1 MCKGAKAKVSCNG
14 EKMSFDVFDV
24 AASGMRAQRVKM
36 DAISSNIANIN
47 TTRKPDG
54 TVGPY
59 IKKEVSFKAIYD
71 EKLSQGASN
80 FSSNATQAQFDPNT
94 GNMRINSGLALN
106 QGVMSNGVEVANISD
121 AQNAVKMIY
130 DPSHPDA
137 DANGYVQVPNI
148 NIVEEMVGMVT
159 ASKAYEANAVA
170 AENAKNMMNAAMKI

>member
-1 MCKGAKAKVSCNG
+1 
-14 EKMSFDVFDV
+14 MSFDMFDV
-24 AASGMRAQRVKM
+24 AASGMHAQRVKM
-36 DAISSNIANIN
+36 DSISSNIANIN

-59 IKKEVSFKAIYD
+59 IKKEVSFRAIYD

-80 FSSNATQAQFDPNT
+80 FSTNSPDAQFDPAT
-94 GNMRINSGLALN
+94 GTLKIHSGVSLN
-106 QGVMSNGVEVANISD
+106 NGQSSNGVEIATIED
-121 AQNAVKMIY
+121 AKDPIRTIY

-137 DANGYVQVPNI
+137 NADGFVQVPNI

-170 AENAKNMMNAAMKI
+170 AETAKSMINTALRL

>member
-1 MCKGAKAKVSCNG
+1 
-14 EKMSFDVFDV
+14 MSFDAFDV

-36 DAISSNIANIN
+36 DAIASNVANIN

-54 TVGPY
+54 TLGPY

-80 FSSNATQAQFDPNT
+80 FSSNATDAKFDPNT
-94 GNMRINSGLALN
+94 GIMRINSGIALN
-106 QGVMSNGVEVANISD
+106 QGQMSNGVEIAQITD
-121 AQNAVKMIY
+121 AKDAVRMVY

-137 DANGYVQVPNI
+137 DVDGFVKMPNI

-159 ASKAYEANAVA
+159 ASKAYEANSVA
-170 AENAKNMMNAAMKI
+170 AENVKTMMNTAMKI

>member
-1 MCKGAKAKVSCNG
+1 
-14 EKMSFDVFDV
+14 MSFNVFDV
-24 AASGMRAQRVKM
+24 AASGMQAQRVKM

-59 IKKEVSFKAIYD
+59 IKKDVNFRAIYD
-71 EKLSQGASN
+71 EKMSQGASN
-80 FSSNATQAQFDPNT
+80 FSSNSSAAEFDPVT
-94 GNMRINSGLALN
+94 GTMKIHSGVALN
-106 QGVMSNGVEVANISD
+106 YGQMSSGVEIDGLTDSKD
-121 AQNAVKMIY
+121 AIRTVY

-137 DANGYVQVPNI
+137 NADGFVQLPNI

-159 ASKAYEANAVA
+159 ASKAYEANSVA

>member
-1 MCKGAKAKVSCNG
+1 
-14 EKMSFDVFDV
+14 MSFDVFDV
-24 AASGMRAQRVKM
+24 AASGMHAQRIKM
-36 DAISSNIANIN
+36 DAISSNVANIN

-80 FSSNATQAQFDPNT
+80 FSSNSTAASFDPNT
-94 GNMRINSGLALN
+94 GVMKINSGISLN
-106 QGVMSNGVEVANISD
+106 QGQMANGVEIADISD
-121 AQNAVKMIY
+121 AKNAVKMVY

-137 DANGYVQVPNI
+137 DADGFVKMPNI

-159 ASKAYEANAVA
+159 ASKAYEANSVA
-170 AENAKNMMNAAMKI
+170 AENAKSMMNAAMRI

>member
-1 MCKGAKAKVSCNG
+1 
-14 EKMSFDVFDV
+14 MSFDVFDI
-24 AASGMRAQRVKM
+24 AASGMHAQRVKM

-59 IKKEVSFKAIYD
+59 IKKEVSFKSIYD

-80 FSSNATQAQFDPNT
+80 FSSNSPAAQFDPNT
-94 GNMRINSGLALN
+94 GALRIKAGVSLN
-106 QGVMSNGVEVANISD
+106 QGRMSDGVEVAGIVD
-121 AQNAVKMIY
+121 GKDPIRMVY

-137 DANGYVQVPNI
+137 NADGYVQSPNI

-159 ASKAYEANAVA
+159 ASKAYEANSVA
-170 AENAKNMMNAAMKI
+170 AENAKTMINAALKI

>member
-1 MCKGAKAKVSCNG
+1 
-14 EKMSFDVFDV
+14 MSFDVFDV

-36 DAISSNIANIN
+36 DAISSNVANIN
-47 TTRKPDG
+47 TTRRPDG

-59 IKKEVSFKAIYD
+59 IKKDISFKAIYD

-80 FSSNATQAQFDPNT
+80 FSSNSTAAQFDPIT
-94 GNMRINSGLALN
+94 GTMRINAGVSLN
-106 QGVMSNGVEVANISD
+106 QGRMANGVEIAGITDSKD
-121 AQNAVKMIY
+121 AIKTIY

-137 DANGYVQVPNI
+137 NADGYVQMPNV

-170 AENAKNMMNAAMKI
+170 AENAKSMMNAAMKI

>member
-1 MCKGAKAKVSCNG
+1 
-14 EKMSFDVFDV
+14 MSFDVFDV
-24 AASGMRAQRVKM
+24 AASGMQAQRVKM

-54 TVGPY
+54 TIGPY
-59 IKKEVSFKAIYD
+59 IKKAVSFKSVYD

-80 FSSNATQAQFDPNT
+80 FSSNATSAKFDPAT
-94 GNMRINSGLALN
+94 GAMRIDAGISMN
-106 QGVMSNGVEVANISD
+106 QGQMSNGVEIAAVG
-121 AQNAVKMIY
+121 NAPDPIKMVY

-137 DANGYVQVPNI
+137 NADGFVQMPNI

-170 AENAKNMMNAAMKI
+170 AENVKSMMNAAMRI